1 MDQARQETTAS
12 SGGAQEESQTRQ
24 QSREVAR
31 QTQEQASWYADEL
44 RQRAKDQL
52 ATQKERA
59 SGELSGVSRALR
71 QTGSQLKEQEQG
83 SFGQYAEQA
92 AGQTERL
99 SDYLH
104 EKDADQLIGDVE
116 DFARSRPSV
125 FLGGAVVLGVVAAR
139 FLKSSSGG
147 NGGSGAASSGST
159 ERRSQ

>member
-1 MDQARQETTAS
+1 MDQTRNDKTEVTE
-12 SGGAQEESQTRQ
+12 GAQEEGQAKQ

-44 RQRAKDQL
+44 RQRAKDQI

-59 SGELSGVSRALR
+59 SGELSGVSQALR
-71 QTGSQLKEQEQG
+71 QTGSQLREQDQG
-83 SFGQYAEQA
+83 SIGQYAEQA
-92 AGQTERL
+92 AGQTDRL

-104 EKDADQLIGDVE
+104 EKEADQLIGEVE
-116 DFARSRPSV
+116 HFARSRPSV

-147 NGGSGAASSGST
+147 NGGSGTASSGSR
-159 ERRSQ
+159 EGRGQ